1 MMFSTAMKYL
11 INLGNRVRGY
21 TIIELVAV
29 SAIVLIVTTMAFG
42 SVSTVRRFSMEQ
54 RAVTK
59 LRQLADAQE
68 RYRYSSDPTINP
80 DGTYASFEELQL
92 TNFIANDY
100 ELNDIPS
107 HTVNAFVPYYQL
119 EIARSPNDI
128 LDEPDVNHYYIV
140 LTPLANKWNL
150 KTFYMIEDGEPWH
163 TYGLRYYE
171 R

>member
-1 MMFSTAMKYL
+1 MFCNAGKYL
-11 INLGNRVRGY
+11 ISLCNRVRGY
-21 TIIELVAV
+21 TIVELMAV
-29 SAIVLIVTTMAFG
+29 SAIVLIVTTMALG
-42 SVSTVRRFSMEQ
+42 SVSTIKRFSIEE

-80 DGTYASFEELQL
+80 EGTFASFEELQL
-92 TNFIANDY
+92 TNLIANDY
-100 ELNDIPS
+100 ALNDIPS

-119 EIARSPNDI
+119 EIASSPNDT
-128 LDEPDVNHYYIV
+128 LDEPDANHYYIV
-140 LTPLANKWNL
+140 LTPLETKWNL